1 MVDNRHS
8 KRGPIQL
15 GLLLSLLAVSGC
27 SWGLPDSRQ
36 QTQRQS
42 VSNLEQG
49 ADNKPVAVEIARAN
63 TGSIARILTYTG
75 TTRPIQQVA
84 LRAQVSGE
92 VIDLTVDIGDAVS
105 NGDIVAQL
113 DGDLQVA
120 ILNQSLALLSSA
132 QAEMAQAEV
141 SIADIQSAVN
151 QAQATLDRAE
161 ADIARQQVLA
171 EQGAISQQELE
182 GTELEVV
189 SAQQTLL
196 SAQARLDV
204 QRQAA
209 RAAADRIS
217 AQEAVVM
224 QNRQQL
230 SDAELRS
237 PLTGVVLT
245 RQVDVGD
252 FVESGATVLELGDL
266 SQLKVTVQ
274 VSELDLERIEVG
286 QPAQVQLDA
295 FPNEGT
301 IAGQIERISPVADET
316 SRLVPVQVT
325 IPNVNRRIGSG
336 LLARVQFSS
345 EQDSRVIVPDSALD
359 VGEDTNTV
367 FVIEGE
373 DEVKAIARPV
383 KIGERR
389 QDGVEIL
396 SGLDPG
402 ESFVTRSDRPLTSG
416 QAVRLSIL
424 SDREH

>member
-1 MVDNRHS
+1 M
-8 KRGPIQL
+8 
-15 GLLLSLLAVSGC
+15 
-27 SWGLPDSRQ
+27 
-36 QTQRQS
+36 
-42 VSNLEQG
+42 
-49 ADNKPVAVEIARAN
+49 
-63 TGSIARILTYTG
+63 
-75 TTRPIQQVA
+75 A

-92 VIDLTVDIGDAVS
+92 VIDLAVDIGDAVS
-105 NGDIVAQL
+105 SGDIVAQL
-113 DGDLQVA
+113 DDDFQVA

-141 SIADIQSAVN
+141 SIADIQSAVI

-182 GTELEVV
+182 GTELAVV
-189 SAQQTLL
+189 SAQQTVL

-245 RQVDVGD
+245 REVDVGD
-252 FVESGATVLELGDL
+252 FVESGATVLQLGDL

-286 QPAQVQLDA
+286 QPAQVRLDA

-336 LLARVQFSS
+336 LLARVQLSS
-345 EQDSRVIVPDSALD
+345 GQDSRVIVPDSALD

-367 FVIEGE
+367 FVIQGD

-383 KIGERR
+383 KIGERG

-396 SGLDPG
+396 SGLEPG
-402 ESFVTRSDRPLTSG
+402 ESFVTRSDRPLISG

-424 SDREH
+424 SDRER

>member
-1 MVDNRHS
+1 M
-8 KRGPIQL
+8 
-15 GLLLSLLAVSGC
+15 
-27 SWGLPDSRQ
+27 
-36 QTQRQS
+36 
-42 VSNLEQG
+42 
-49 ADNKPVAVEIARAN
+49 
-63 TGSIARILTYTG
+63 
-75 TTRPIQQVA
+75 A

-92 VIDLTVDIGDAVS
+92 VIDLAVDIGDAVS

-189 SAQQTLL
+189 SAQQTML

-266 SQLKVTVQ
+266 SHLKVTVQ
-274 VSELDLERIEVG
+274 VSELDLERIEIG
-286 QPAQVQLDA
+286 QSAQVQLDA

-345 EQDSRVIVPDSALD
+345 EQDSRVIVPDSALGI
-359 VGEDTNTV
+359 GEDTNTV

-383 KIGERR
+383 KIGERG

-396 SGLDPG
+396 SGLEPG

-424 SDREH
+424 SDREN